1 MLVITC
7 LDDAITYIIPDNTY
21 LGVLICGVSHVIMI
35 IGAIPKVLQGGN
47 GIAPFLIS
55 LFLLA
60 IGAGLFKPNVAPT
73 ILDQYRHQKPY
84 IRTLPSGERV
94 VVDPEV
100 TVQRVMLVFYGFINI
115 GAFFAIATSYSE
127 KYVGFWL
134 AFLAPGIIYFAL
146 PALLWYLYP
155 RLTVYPPDGSALT
168 KVWRILSISMKQTK
182 GQFWKH
188 EAFWQAARPSVLAEK
203 GITSFGGKAI
213 SWTDKDVDDVRRT
226 MVACAIFLYFPIYNL
241 NDGGIGSVATSM
253 GSTLTTNG
261 APNDLL
267 VSFIYPTT
275 LLTLH
280 SSLRL
285 HRILDENKKNKK
297 NTNLLQNNFNPLTII
312 IAVPLL
318 SYIIYPLL
326 RHFRIPFG
334 RISRITFGF
343 ILATLSSLIGAL
355 IQWRIYSTSP
365 CGSHATSCT
374 SGVSPISIWVQTP
387 IYALGALSECFCN
400 VTAYELA
407 YARAPEGM
415 KALVMSVF
423 LATSALS
430 SALAEIISPV
440 VRDPNLVGVWAAPA
454 VALAVQTGVFWWRY
468 RGVDGDEFM
477 IYDEDG
483 E

>member
-7 LDDAITYIIPDNTY
+7 LDDAITYIVPDNTY

-188 EAFWQAARPSVLAEK
+188 ESFWQAARPSVLAEK
-203 GITSFGGKAI
+203 GVTSFGGKAI

-275 LLTLH
+275 HPLTLLH

-285 HRILDENKKNKK
+285 RRILDEK
-297 NTNLLQNNFNPLTII
+297 
-312 IAVPLL
+312 
-318 SYIIYPLL
+318 
-326 RHFRIPFG
+326 
-334 RISRITFGF
+334 
-343 ILATLSSLIGAL
+343 
-355 IQWRIYSTSP
+355 
-365 CGSHATSCT
+365 
-374 SGVSPISIWVQTP
+374 
-387 IYALGALSECFCN
+387 
-400 VTAYELA
+400 
-407 YARAPEGM
+407 
-415 KALVMSVF
+415 
-423 LATSALS
+423 
-430 SALAEIISPV
+430 
-440 VRDPNLVGVWAAPA
+440 
-454 VALAVQTGVFWWRY
+454 
-468 RGVDGDEFM
+468 
-477 IYDEDG
+477 
-483 E
+483 

>member
-1 MLVITC
+1 MKI
-7 LDDAITYIIPDNTY
+7 
-21 LGVLICGVSHVIMI
+21 
-35 IGAIPKVLQGGN
+35 KKQ
-47 GIAPFLIS
+47 
-55 LFLLA
+55 
-60 IGAGLFKPNVAPT
+60 
-73 ILDQYRHQKPY
+73 
-84 IRTLPSGERV
+84 
-94 VVDPEV
+94 
-100 TVQRVMLVFYGFINI
+100 
-115 GAFFAIATSYSE
+115 E
-127 KYVGFWL
+127 K
-134 AFLAPGIIYFAL
+134 
-146 PALLWYLYP
+146 
-155 RLTVYPPDGSALT
+155 
-168 KVWRILSISMKQTK
+168 RILTSI
-182 GQFWKH
+182 
-188 EAFWQAARPSVLAEK
+188 
-203 GITSFGGKAI
+203 
-213 SWTDKDVDDVRRT
+213 
-226 MVACAIFLYFPIYNL
+226 
-241 NDGGIGSVATSM
+241 
-253 GSTLTTNG
+253 
-261 APNDLL
+261 
-267 VSFIYPTT
+267 
-275 LLTLH
+275 
-280 SSLRL
+280 
-285 HRILDENKKNKK
+285 
-297 NTNLLQNNFNPLTII
+297 QNNFNPLTII

-477 IYDEDG
+477 IYEEDG